1 MRTKANQKLRKVG
14 DRYMLVDVS
23 DHDAN
28 ITNVYTFNDTAAFI
42 WTMLSERN
50 ADEEEIAAGMCGKYD
65 VDPATALADVRSLLA
80 SWLESGLI
88 SE

>member
-1 MRTKANQKLRKVG
+1 MKTRANQKLRKVG

-23 DHDAN
+23 DKDAN

-42 WTMLSERN
+42 WTQLSTGN
-50 ADEEEIAAGMCGKYD
+50 AGEEEIAAEVCEKYD